1 VLVMSRVDD
10 QPEDVTFTDVPASDS
25 KVTVVNGKP
34 GMRKVRMIVNGVK
47 FKEHDL
53 QDDEVRRF
61 DIASAM
67 RAGSTNTVTVRAR
80 GKKGATAVIV
90 LADIP

>member
-1 VLVMSRVDD
+1 
-10 QPEDVTFTDVPASDS
+10 
-25 KVTVVNGKP
+25 
-34 GMRKVRMIVNGVK
+34 MIVNGVK